1 MSILK
6 KINSIFKEELIL
18 HESGFR
24 NIKNIAKQYNK
35 AKIFYHQ
42 DLDGITSGIAIR
54 EYLKQYNIKTIDAEM
69 IQYGDKEYAVKTAP
83 KGVLQVL
90 VDFGHDKVNMQIYTD
105 HHDHTDT
112 ERKTST
118 KGQSKLLP
126 TTPSN
131 AQAISMTISPTDIFP
146 PKDIKAISTVD
157 SADFAKY
164 GLKPDDIMRSVF
176 TADKTLN
183 VSKNHQMMALVVNK
197 LLLAYK
203 NKPGFLDEI
212 VMKAKP
218 SLISMYNLTVKMAKE
233 RGLTSGLEM
242 LTKTA
247 NYKNQRKEKI
257 IPNLKIS
264 DVKNMHNGDSGLI
277 GTTIV
282 QTGGGAMAG
291 NNQYDRYTI
300 FSIHPNAEYL
310 ITEWAGMLN
319 QLSKNPFIGRKNS
332 YHLGDLVSKEILP
345 KYKGKLKSIDVT
357 LDSLKYNFEKMDVKK
372 RIKGAMGFTFN
383 DLMYLFKGKIKG
395 LSNSNKWWGSMV
407 KDITNKPYKFLSKKQ
422 KDVLKKISITAW
434 DIITTQSGGHKDI
447 TNISL
452 PYYLGKEM
460 KTIQRNMTIDMA
472 KLMKDKHLE

>member
-1 MSILK
+1 M
-6 KINSIFKEELIL
+6 KE
-18 HESGFR
+18 
-24 NIKNIAKQYNK
+24 
-35 AKIFYHQ
+35 
-42 DLDGITSGIAIR
+42 LDGITSGIAIR
-54 EYLKQYNIKTIDAEM
+54 EYLKQYKIKTIDTEM
-69 IQYGDKEYAVKTAP
+69 IQYGDREYAVKTAP

-90 VDFGHDKVNMQIYTD
+90 VDFGHDKINMQIYTD
-105 HHDHTDT
+105 HHDHTET

-118 KGQSKLLP
+118 QGQSKILP

-131 AQAISMTISPTDIFP
+131 AEAISQTISPRDIFP
-146 PKDIKAISTVD
+146 AEDIKAISMVD

-176 TADKTLN
+176 TMDKSLD
-183 VSKNHQMMALVVNK
+183 VKKNHQMMALVVNK

-203 NKPGFLDEI
+203 NKPGFLDEV

-218 SLISMYNLTVKMAKE
+218 SLLSMFNLTVKMAKE
-233 RGLTSGLEM
+233 RGLPSGLEM
-242 LTKTA
+242 VVKTS
-247 NYKNQRKEKI
+247 NYKEQRKGKI
-257 IPNLKIS
+257 LQHLKINDIKS
-264 DVKNMHNGDSGLI
+264 MTNGDSGLI

-291 NNQYDRYTI
+291 DNQYDRYTI

-319 QLSKNPFIGRKNS
+319 QLSKNPFIGRKNP
-332 YHLGDLVSKEILP
+332 YHLGDLVMKKILP
-345 KYKGKLKSIDVT
+345 KYKGKLSSMDVT
-357 LDSLKYNFEKMDVKK
+357 LDSLKYNFEKMALKK
-372 RIKGAMGFTFN
+372 KIKGAMGFTFN

-395 LSNSNKWWGSMV
+395 LQSKNKWWPNMV

-422 KDVLKKISITAW
+422 KSILKKISITAW
-434 DIITTQSGGHKDI
+434 DIIVTQSGGHKDI

-460 KTIQRNMTIDMA
+460 KSIQRNMTIDMA
-472 KLMKDKHLE
+472 KLMMDKHLE